1 MTDQEK
7 IAFLESKI
15 KTLHE
20 GYRAQLLN
28 LEKFKAMV
36 MNLNQGIMVVDN
48 DDVITKVYES
58 FENLSGYKESELL
71 GKKAKEVFLKKNDLM
86 STLQFQEQSQ
96 YRNTGESSAYEMP
109 ILKKNG
115 EELWVSISG
124 APIFDNS
131 GKKVGSIGIH
141 YDISRQKRLQKAL
154 QEAREES
161 DKAKHA
167 EERFL
172 AKMSH
177 EIRTPL
183 NAVIGMS
190 YLLKGTNIN
199 QEQQEYVDVIARSGN
214 LLLNL
219 INDIL
224 DYSKIS
230 SGNIQVRPVVCSLST
245 VLQDMAQTFRLKTQD
260 KPFEIISDFDIEHDV
275 VKADITLLNQI
286 LMNLLGNSEKF
297 TEHGSIT
304 LKAEP
309 LAEFDKTVTY
319 QFSIIDTGTGIA
331 PERIEA
337 IFQEFVQE
345 EGVVLKDF
353 NGGTGLGLAITKKII
368 EMMGGK
374 IWAESTVGVGTQM
387 IFVLTFELTNDNIQ
401 PEEHVK
407 NVQHKHTKHR
417 EIDNNLEVLIAED
430 NAMNQK
436 YISRILEKL
445 DVSFEIA
452 SDGQVASQKC
462 KDRQYDVIFMD
473 LFMPKVDGFE
483 ATKEVRN
490 NDKSKNHETPIYAL
504 TATAVQQHK
513 ERALKVGMNG
523 FISKPFH
530 PNEIL
535 SVLKEVSKKS
545 TPQPLINEPMEP
557 HKYAYAQE
565 FDTTTLDMY
574 YGEDISY
581 ALEMFEIFSD
591 QLKESIPE
599 IKVALS
605 TSNRIGLRHLVHKLK
620 PTFTMVGFPSLTQYF
635 EKWEQDL
642 DQPNLSF
649 ELFPGVW
656 EDINPKV
663 METLNLVE
671 KEIIKM
677 KDFPGK

>member
-86 STLQFQEQSQ
+86 STLQFKEQNQ
-96 YRNTGESSAYEMP
+96 YRNNGESSAYEMP

-131 GKKVGSIGIH
+131 GQKIGSIGIH

-407 NVQHKHTKHR
+407 NVQHKHTEHR

-462 KDRQYDVIFMD
+462 KNKQYDVIFMD

-557 HKYAYAQE
+557 LKYAYAQE

-581 ALEMFEIFSD
+581 ALEMFEIFSE

-599 IKVALS
+599 IQVALS

-620 PTFTMVGFPSLTQYF
+620 PTFTMVGFPSLTKYF

-663 METLNLVE
+663 METLNLVD

-677 KDFPGK
+677 KDLPGK

>member
-71 GKKAKEVFLKKNDLM
+71 GKKANEVFLKKNDLM
-86 STLQFQEQSQ
+86 STLQFQEQNQ

-199 QEQQEYVDVIARSGN
+199 QEQQEYVDVISRSGN

-260 KPFEIISDFDIEHDV
+260 KPFEIISDFDIEHDF

-309 LAEFDKTVTY
+309 LAEFDRTVTY

-331 PERIEA
+331 PERIDA

-401 PEEHVK
+401 PEEQVK

-445 DVSFEIA
+445 NVSFEIA

-462 KDRQYDVIFMD
+462 KNRQYDVIFMD

-490 NDKSKNHETPIYAL
+490 NNKSKNHETPIYAL

-557 HKYAYAQE
+557 LKYAYAQE

-581 ALEMFEIFSD
+581 ALEMFEIFSE

-599 IKVALS
+599 IQVALS
-605 TSNRIGLRHLVHKLK
+605 TSNRIELRHLVHKLK

-649 ELFPGVW
+649 ELFPSVW

-663 METLNLVE
+663 METLNLVDR
-671 KEIIKM
+671 EIIKM
-677 KDFPGK
+677 KDLPRK